1 MAGYAD
7 TKKLIED
14 TLVGR
19 PAGSLIYPEG
29 HQAMAMSLLDY
40 IHSVELLG
48 ASELQGIATT
58 STVPV
63 QPDNAKVSYI
73 ATVPAGQTY
82 VFTNFHDENGNSI
95 SITTGA
101 NTISLLTFLWNGEY
115 WQVQNNQIQLML
127 NITAGYLYAGVAIPT
142 TNPGS
147 PDEPVFYIAAQAGT
161 YANFGGIVVN
171 DGEAAI
177 LKYVNSSWVKEVSGL
192 ATREE
197 VSRLGHK
204 VGDLDDLETED
215 KSSLVDAIN
224 EAASK
229 ESLPTED
236 IEDADLEFRDEN
248 RNILVRFAN
257 GHIQTK
263 NFNSA
268 EGGGGGTKELRVLFL
283 GNSLTQDAI
292 SYLPLLLKEVAPEL
306 KFHFYIFYNGGINL
320 ATQYANYL
328 QTPTRN
334 CGIFSEYSSEDDA
347 WTNYSNSKNMNWV
360 IANCN
365 FDVLVLQEYGNNGQS
380 DSAIIDAFNNCSDWF
395 FNNYKKPIKVCNMMD
410 APARSDV
417 SGVTTRIENYAKL
430 AYGSCYSQ
438 GIIPA
443 GRAISYACEDS
454 ELSGLGDSGYLS
466 PDGVHAQEGLPCLLQ
481 SYVVAMWLFDHLGM
495 NKSIW
500 GSQTRITTAVYTAQN
515 VPGANLGTGV
525 VTGTEAQHLAA
536 QKCAIKALKRGRALE
551 IETLNV

>member
-1 MAGYAD
+1 MY
-7 TKKLIED
+7 D
-14 TLVGR
+14 TLI
-19 PAGSLIYPEG
+19 ALNELWLQQGSALVISKIYTSVS
-29 HQAMAMSLLDY
+29 AMEAD
-40 IHSVELLG
+40 
-48 ASELQGIATT
+48 
-58 STVPV
+58 
-63 QPDNAKVSYI
+63 
-73 ATVPAGQTY
+73 
-82 VFTNFHDENGNSI
+82 
-95 SITTGA
+95 
-101 NTISLLTFLWNGEY
+101 
-115 WQVQNNQIQLML
+115 
-127 NITAGYLYAGVAIPT
+127 
-142 TNPGS
+142 
-147 PDEPVFYIAAQAGT
+147 DEPVSDITGQPLRAGQIVVIASSDSDNGSV
-161 YANFGGIVVN
+161 YRFGGISEGASVWALV
-171 DGEAAI
+171 
-177 LKYVNSSWVKEVSGL
+177 GL
-192 ATREE
+192 I
-197 VSRLGHK
+197 GNIIP
-204 VGDLDDLETED
+204 
-215 KSSLVDAIN
+215 VDALDSDSTQLPL
-224 EAASK
+224 AAHQGKVLDGKISQLGV
-229 ESLPTED
+229 LPTED

-320 ATQYANYL
+320 ATQYADYL

-360 IANCN
+360 IANCD
-365 FDVLVLQEYGNNGQS
+365 FDMLVLQEYGNNGQS

-454 ELSGLGDSGYLS
+454 SLNALGDQGMLS

-481 SYVVAMWLFDHLGM
+481 SYVVAMWLFNHLGM

-515 VPGANLGTGV
+515 VPGANLGSGV